1 MRLNQPVRAGL
12 AAVFPAGSGFAPAG
26 SRARPAFDV
35 GRSRRRVQAGNAPV
49 LHSMTDLKFGYNAT
63 GCADPLARQQ
73 VGRERIPSM
82 ERHPE

>member
-1 MRLNQPVRAGL
+1 LPPFSRQEADSRLPGPAPGRPSTSAVPEGGVR
-12 AAVFPAGSGFAPAG
+12 
-26 SRARPAFDV
+26 
-35 GRSRRRVQAGNAPV
+35 AGNAPV

-63 GCADPLARQQ
+63 GCADPLAKRQ